1 MTPADY
7 LFDLLKHKIAARIES
22 VIDQMT
28 RGAVDDYTRYRELV
42 AEIRAYSTALSDA
55 KEALKAV
62 TEDPDDE

>member
-7 LFDLLKHKIAARIES
+7 LYDLLKHKISARIET
-22 VIDQMT
+22 VMQQMT
-28 RGAVDDYTRYRELV
+28 RGVDDYIRYRELV

-62 TEDPDDE
+62 TEDPDDD

>member
-7 LFDLLKHKIAARIES
+7 LFDLLKHKTSARIET
-22 VIDQMT
+22 VMQQMT
-28 RGAVDDYTRYRELV
+28 RGVDDYIRYRELV

>member
-1 MTPADY
+1 VTPADY
-7 LFDLLKHKIAARIES
+7 LYDLLKHKTAARIET
-22 VIDQMT
+22 VMQQMT
-28 RGAVDDYTRYRELV
+28 RGVDDYIRYRELV